1 MLASRKKRHTG
12 ANRTNKIS
20 MNQNQNITSNK
31 NLQAIAVK
39 LLVCLMVY
47 IMPCMVV
54 AQDPHYSQFYAS
66 PMLLNPANT
75 GLFSGTARLSTTYR
89 NQWRTISTPFTTAS
103 VACDFQILNNTIPK
117 KDVFGLGFIGTMD
130 QSNNQGL
137 KSNYGTIS
145 LAYNKGLD
153 QEGYHKLGLGFQATL
168 VSKRVDYSRFVF
180 SRQFT
185 PNGFDMSLSTGE
197 PINGFNLNYAD
208 LATGILYSGM
218 NSNEHQWYAGA
229 SYYHITRPN
238 ESITSAENRLQ
249 SRVSL
254 HGGYNLPVHEYA
266 RLYFSSLY
274 MQSALASEI
283 MVGAVLESNIQVN
296 AFETT
301 LFTGLY
307 LRNKDAVIP
316 YLGINNGNLQV
327 GLSYDINL
335 SSLATATQ
343 SRGGFELSLVM
354 NLSKDPET
362 NKVPKCFNRF

>member
-1 MLASRKKRHTG
+1 MLLK
-12 ANRTNKIS
+12 
-20 MNQNQNITSNK
+20 QNILTE
-31 NLQAIAVK
+31 NLLQRFIAMR
-39 LLVCLMVY
+39 L
-47 IMPCMVV
+47 ICMVFIAMPMETR

-89 NQWRTISTPFTTAS
+89 NQWRTVSTPFTTAS
-103 VACDFQILNNTIPK
+103 VACDFQILNKMIPK
-117 KDVFGLGFIGTMD
+117 RDVFGLGFIGTMD

-137 KSNYGTIS
+137 KSNYGTMS

-153 QEGYHKLGLGFQATL
+153 QEGYHKIGLGFQATI

-185 PNGFDMSLSTGE
+185 PNGFDMSLASGE
-197 PINGFNLNYAD
+197 AINGFTLNYAD

-218 NSNEHQWYAGA
+218 NSSEHQWYVGA

-301 LFTGLY
+301 LYTGLY

-316 YLGINNGNLQV
+316 YLGLNNGNLQV

>member
-1 MLASRKKRHTG
+1 MKSNTNIS
-12 ANRTNKIS
+12 ANSLLR
-20 MNQNQNITSNK
+20 MNF
-31 NLQAIAVK
+31 AII
-39 LLVCLMVY
+39 LLCVMFVAFS
-47 IMPCMVV
+47 IKVN

-75 GLFSGTARLSTTYR
+75 GLFSGTARLSAVYR
-89 NQWRTISTPFTTAS
+89 NQWRTVSTPFTTAS
-103 VACDFQILNNTIPK
+103 VACDFQILNSTIPK
-117 KDVFGLGFIGTMD
+117 RDVFGLGFIGTMD
-130 QSNNQGL
+130 HSNNQGL
-137 KSNYGTIS
+137 KSNYGTVS

-153 QEGYHKLGLGFQATL
+153 QEGYHKIGLGFQATL

-185 PNGFDMSLSTGE
+185 PNGFDVSLASGE
-197 PINGFNLNYAD
+197 PMNGFTLNYAD

-218 NSNEHQWYAGA
+218 NSSEQQWYVGA

-254 HGGYNLPVHEYA
+254 HGGYNLPVNEYA

-307 LRNKDAVIP
+307 FRNKDAVIP

-362 NKVPKCFNRF
+362 NKVPRCFNRF